1 MRLLSNPGQTRS
13 HLHSFRQRIHQARL
27 LRIAGRQVLL
37 INLGAVGPVETA
49 VGPRCLTPA
58 PTHPARTG
66 CEVALT
72 CHDLDGPR
80 LSRPASAGASILAWL
95 RLVVG
100 RFSLPGALFNAI
112 LCCDRRGELG
122 KGTLERAVRVARLLP
137 GKDQELLGSV
147 FRSDFRTWKEHL
159 GNSQPVGRGRRR
171 RWTSG

>member
-1 MRLLSNPGQTRS
+1 MAWQARAAHRQTRS

-112 LCCDRRGELG
+112 LCCDRRGESG
-122 KGTLERAVRVARLLP
+122 KGLLERAVRVARRCRERIRNFLVQYS
-137 GKDQELLGSV
+137 GRIFGLG
-147 FRSDFRTWKEHL
+147 RNTL
-159 GNSQPVGRGRRR
+159 GIHSQRVAEDIGV
-171 RWTSG
+171 